1 MVSWPLCRS
10 VVRLDSVLD
19 VARVQHGANKGRG
32 RTRVRV
38 FALRRYRG
46 VGPRRGE
53 AAGGRGIK
61 RDLMPVYEIKRAAAA
76 PVNGR
81 DAA

>member
-46 VGPRRGE
+46 VGE
-53 AAGGRGIK
+53 TADGRGIK
-61 RDLMPVYEIKRAAAA
+61 RGLLPVCEIKRAAVA